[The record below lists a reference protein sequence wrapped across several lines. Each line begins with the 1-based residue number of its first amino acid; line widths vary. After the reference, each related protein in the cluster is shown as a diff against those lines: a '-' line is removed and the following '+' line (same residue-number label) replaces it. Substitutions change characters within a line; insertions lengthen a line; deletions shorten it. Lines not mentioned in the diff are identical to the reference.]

1 MTNVKK
7 ALFSN
12 LTKLECIFLDKKP
25 IKIIAMISFLCHL
38 AVHVFER
45 KWMRTCADFDVVETK
60 FYILH
65 TFQPFEMCV
74 VLIAFGEFS

>member
-25 IKIIAMISFLCHL
+25 IKIIAMISFGS
-38 AVHVFER
+38 ATEPSTFER
-45 KWMRTCADFDVVETK
+45 KRMRTCADIDVVETK